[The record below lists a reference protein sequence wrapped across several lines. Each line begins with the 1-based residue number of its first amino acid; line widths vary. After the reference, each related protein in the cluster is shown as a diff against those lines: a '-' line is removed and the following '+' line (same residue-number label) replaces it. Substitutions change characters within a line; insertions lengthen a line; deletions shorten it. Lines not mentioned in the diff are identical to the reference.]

1 MLMHNHVFRLVFLGG
16 LVILISACDRNDQ
29 QIKVY
34 RLVKAP
40 SESPIAEKAAPI
52 NSATPQI
59 KWELPSGWGEGSP
72 STMRYASFA
81 ATEDNGEKVDISIV
95 TFPGDGGS
103 DLDNVNRWR
112 QQIGLAAVDEGELS
126 SIIAPFQGKQINFST
141 ADVIGPD
148 SRTLAAWVRREGR
161 SWFFK
166 LSGPKDAVEKEKP
179 KFVKFLQSVRFE
191 KDAV

>member
-1 MLMHNHVFRLVFLGG
+1 MHNHVFRLLFLGG

>member
-1 MLMHNHVFRLVFLGG
+1 MLMHSHVFRLLFLGG

-40 SESPIAEKAAPI
+40 SESSIAEKAAPI

-112 QQIGLAAVDEGELS
+112 QQIGLAAVDESELS

-148 SRTLAAWVRREGR
+148 SRTITAWVRREGR

>member
-1 MLMHNHVFRLVFLGG
+1 MHNHVFRLLFLGG

-81 ATEDNGEKVDISIV
+81 ATENNGEKVDISIV

>member
-1 MLMHNHVFRLVFLGG
+1 MLMHNHVFRLLFLGG

-81 ATEDNGEKVDISIV
+81 ATENNGEKVDISIV

>member
-1 MLMHNHVFRLVFLGG
+1 MLMHNHVFRLLFLGG

-112 QQIGLAAVDEGELS
+112 QQIGLAAVDESELS

-191 KDAV
+191 QDAV

>member
-1 MLMHNHVFRLVFLGG
+1 MLMHNHVFRFLFLGG
-16 LVILISACDRNDQ
+16 LVILISACDQNDQ

-52 NSATPQI
+52 NSASPQI

>member
-1 MLMHNHVFRLVFLGG
+1 MLMHNHVFRLLFLGG

-141 ADVIGPD
+141 ADVVGPD

>member
-1 MLMHNHVFRLVFLGG
+1 MLMHNHVFRLLFVGG

-126 SIIAPFQGKQINFST
+126 SIIASFQGKQINFST

>member
-1 MLMHNHVFRLVFLGG
+1 MLMHNHVFRFLFLGG
-16 LVILISACDRNDQ
+16 LVILISACDQNDQ

>member
-1 MLMHNHVFRLVFLGG
+1 MLMHNHVFRLLFLGG

-59 KWELPSGWGEGSP
+59 KWELPSGWGQGSP

>member
-1 MLMHNHVFRLVFLGG
+1 MLMHNHVFRLLFLGG

>member
-1 MLMHNHVFRLVFLGG
+1 MLMHNHVFRLLFLGG

-126 SIIAPFQGKQINFST
+126 SIIAPLQGKQINFST

-166 LSGPKDAVEKEKP
+166 LSGPKDAVDKEKP

>member
-1 MLMHNHVFRLVFLGG
+1 MLMHNHVVRLLFLGG

-126 SIIAPFQGKQINFST
+126 SIIAPFQGKQVNFST

>member
-1 MLMHNHVFRLVFLGG
+1 MLMHNHVFRLLFLGG

-59 KWELPSGWGEGSP
+59 KWELPSGWGEGPP

-126 SIIAPFQGKQINFST
+126 SIIAPFQGKQITFST

>member
-1 MLMHNHVFRLVFLGG
+1 MHHHVFRLLILGG

-52 NSATPQI
+52 NCATPQI

-141 ADVIGPD
+141 ADVIGPY

>member
-1 MLMHNHVFRLVFLGG
+1 MLMHNHVFRLLFLGG

-59 KWELPSGWGEGSP
+59 RWELPSGWGEGSP

>member
-1 MLMHNHVFRLVFLGG
+1 MHNHVFRLLFLGG

-59 KWELPSGWGEGSP
+59 KWELPSGWGEGPP

-126 SIIAPFQGKQINFST
+126 SIIAPFQGKQITFST

>member
-1 MLMHNHVFRLVFLGG
+1 MHISIFRLLLLGAS
-16 LVILISACDRNDQ
+16 VIFVPACDRSAQ

-40 SESPIAEKAAPI
+40 SESPVAEKAAPV
-52 NSATPQI
+52 NSGSPQI
-59 KWELPSGWGEGSP
+59 RWELPGGWGEGSP

-81 ATEDNGEKVDISIV
+81 ATEENGEKVDISVV
-95 TFPGDGGS
+95 TFPGEGGI

-112 QQIGLAAVDEGELS
+112 QQIGLPAVDEKELS
-126 SIIAPFQGKQINFST
+126 SIIAPLQSNEINFST
-141 ADVIGPD
+141 ADMIGPN

-166 LSGPKDAVEKEKP
+166 LTGPNDAVEKEKP
-179 KFVKFLQSVRFE
+179 NFVKFLQSIRFE
-191 KDAV
+191 KNAV

>member
-1 MLMHNHVFRLVFLGG
+1 MLMHNHVFRLLFLGG
-16 LVILISACDRNDQ
+16 VVILISACDRNDQ

-59 KWELPSGWGEGSP
+59 KWELPSGWGEGPP

>member
-1 MLMHNHVFRLVFLGG
+1 MLMHNHVFRLLFQGG

-59 KWELPSGWGEGSP
+59 KWELPSGWGEGPP

>member
-1 MLMHNHVFRLVFLGG
+1 
-16 LVILISACDRNDQ
+16 
-29 QIKVY
+29 
-34 RLVKAP
+34 VKAP

-59 KWELPSGWGEGSP
+59 KWELPSGWSEGSP

>member
-1 MLMHNHVFRLVFLGG
+1 MLMHNHVFRLLFLGG

-126 SIIAPFQGKQINFST
+126 SIIAPFQGKQIDFST